1 MACKRSTVRSRLAP
15 PKLKH
20 SGYPSWGY
28 SSVGRASALQ
38 AEGLRFDPVYLHHSK
53 TLKGLFL
60 SQSCCIYQNC
70 QVLPNFPVLISF
82 TYNLQISV
90 CKRDFFQYFLKKFT
104 YIHTC
109 MYV

>member
-38 AEGLRFDPVYLHHSK
+38 AEGLQFESRIPPPFKALV
-53 TLKGLFL
+53 GLFL
-60 SQSCCIYQNC
+60 S
-70 QVLPNFPVLISF
+70 
-82 TYNLQISV
+82 
-90 CKRDFFQYFLKKFT
+90 
-104 YIHTC
+104 
-109 MYV
+109 